1 MNADPRG
8 ALHLVPVPLGGEDV
22 AAVLPQA
29 VRTALAQVDYFV
41 VENEKSARQFLA
53 HLPHPRPIRELTIV
67 LFDKSG
73 TAAQAE
79 ALLAPLLSGRSAAV
93 LSEAGCPGVAD
104 PGAVLVDQAH
114 RANLR
119 VIPHVGP
126 SALLL
131 ALMASG
137 FNGQNFAFHGYLP
150 VAADACKNRIAALER
165 ESRERDVT
173 QIFIET
179 PYRNDALLKSLL
191 AACHA
196 RTRLC
201 IASDLTLPAESI
213 ASATVEALRKK
224 NVVIGKRPTVFL
236 LYAR

>member
-1 MNADPRG
+1 MTTGSRG
-8 ALHLVPVPLGGEDV
+8 TLHLVPVPLGSEDA
-22 AAVLPQA
+22 AAVLPRT
-29 VRTALAQVDYFV
+29 VRATLAQIDYFI

-53 HLPHPRPIRELTIV
+53 RLPHPRPIRDLTIT
-67 LFDKSG
+67 LFDKDG
-73 TAAQAE
+73 TPAQADN
-79 ALLAPLLSGRSAAV
+79 LLAPLISGRSAAV

-104 PGAVLVDQAH
+104 PGAVLVDRAH
-114 RANLR
+114 RTNLR

-137 FNGQNFAFHGYLP
+137 FNGQHFAFHGYLP
-150 VAADACKNRIAALER
+150 VAADACKNKIALLEK

-191 AACHA
+191 AACQPQ
-196 RTRLC
+196 TRLC
-201 IASDLTLPAESI
+201 IASDLTLSTESI
-213 ASATVEALRKK
+213 TSTTVEALRKEAFI
-224 NVVIGKRPTVFL
+224 IGKRPTVFL